1 MSAIDAHDELS
12 ELFGSV
18 SKKNMCDSVTTMA
31 TSSQLY
37 ALPLKIE
44 EIWI

>member
-1 MSAIDAHDELS
+1 MSTIDAHDELS

-31 TSSQLY
+31 SSQLY